1 MLAAKS
7 ESLGYAAPCC
17 GRLCKSMQSSM
28 LAGMRQTAIKDD
40 SPKGRSQLIARFP
53 RRASNPMILV
63 MRGLLPLVIADM
75 T

>member
-1 MLAAKS
+1 
-7 ESLGYAAPCC
+7 
-17 GRLCKSMQSSM
+17 MQSSM